1 MASTFNLEKK
11 SIVAIVT
18 IVTIKKENKNKLNQN
33 QQ

>member
-11 SIVAIVT
+11 SIVT

-33 QQ
+33 